1 MLVLS
6 GGQGEDEPVSEAA
19 AMRDYLVFNGVSERQ
34 LIMETRSFSTV
45 ENIAYSRIAIEEDQA
60 ERKARHARSDII
72 MEPGTYEEISDKPIR
87 IGVLTSDFHVFR
99 AEQIAKKWGIPD
111 IYGISSDSDPVLLVH
126 FCVRECAAILKDKLV
141 GNM

>member
-19 AMRDYLVFNGVSERQ
+19 AMRDYLLFNGVNERQ
-34 LIMETRSFSTV
+34 MILETRSFSTV
-45 ENIAYSRIAIEEDQA
+45 ENIAYSRVAIEEDQLR
-60 ERKARHARSDII
+60 RKAHHARSDIS
-72 MEPGTYEEISDKPIR
+72 MDPGTYEVIEDKPLK
-87 IGVLTSDFHVFR
+87 IGVLTSDYHVFR
-99 AEQIAKKWGIPD
+99 AEQIAKKWGLPD
-111 IYGISSDSDPVLLVH
+111 IYGVSCETDPVLFVH